1 MRIQG
6 LMFPTRGIGPRLSDK
21 SKSLAG
27 SIACAA
33 ACVAGRFRMVVLNG
47 RRHVGKT
54 MCRGFARLPGPAI
67 CMGIASLD
75 TLWPKLSRVRPSSLL
90 LMLFELEVLLTWA
103 RELRL
108 EYEVG
113 S

>member
-1 MRIQG
+1 MQG
-6 LMFPTRGIGPRLSDK
+6 I
-21 SKSLAG
+21 
-27 SIACAA
+27 
-33 ACVAGRFRMVVLNG
+33 
-47 RRHVGKT
+47 
-54 MCRGFARLPGPAI
+54 ARLLGPAI

-75 TLWPKLSRVRPSSLL
+75 TLWPKSSRVRPGLSL
-90 LMLFELEVLLTWA
+90 LMLFEIEVLLTWV